1 MVYLLQVVCGV
12 SRWEGRWCLAALRR
26 AALPRLCGPS
36 FRGLRCNEEDD
47 VHESDYISAPSSL
60 LNTGASPTASRHS
73 HCTYTTRHTTPN
85 LFTNPYG
92 SLLWYVTR
100 LIYYSHTF

>member
-47 VHESDYISAPSSL
+47 VH
-60 LNTGASPTASRHS
+60 
-73 HCTYTTRHTTPN
+73 
-85 LFTNPYG
+85 
-92 SLLWYVTR
+92 
-100 LIYYSHTF
+100 